1 MHRLIRDHLEEVL
14 AGSGSESRGSEENA
28 SQLRHLHECEECR
41 QEVEAMREHAALLR
55 ELRIPASI
63 EVAPQPGFYARVME
77 RIEARSAGS
86 IWTAVFDSSFGRR
99 IALASITLAVLLGVY
114 LVTSE
119 QAMQPFDASS
129 EPVQMIVGEDQPGLV
144 LTQGAPDRD
153 SVLMNLATYQER

>member
-14 AGSGSESRGSEENA
+14 AGSLSEPRGSEGHA
-28 SQLRHLHECEECR
+28 DRLKHLHECEECR
-41 QEVEAMREHAALLR
+41 QEVEAMREQAALLR
-55 ELRIPASI
+55 QLRPPASV
-63 EVAPQPGFYARVME
+63 EAGPQPGFYARVME
-77 RIEARSAGS
+77 RIEARGAGS

-119 QAMQPFDASS
+119 QLMQPLDASS

-144 LTQGAPDRD
+144 LTQGTPDRD

>member
-14 AGSGSESRGSEENA
+14 AGPVSESRGSDGNA
-28 SQLRHLHECEECR
+28 SRHLHECDECR

-55 ELRIPASI
+55 ELRAPASI
-63 EVAPQPGFYARVME
+63 ESGLQPGFYARVLE
-77 RIEARSAGS
+77 RIEARGAGS
-86 IWTAVFDSSFGRR
+86 IWTAVFESSFGRR
-99 IALASITLAVLLGVY
+99 IALASVTLAVLLGVY

-119 QAMQPFDASS
+119 QSFQPFDASS

-144 LTQGAPDRD
+144 LTQGALDRD

>member
-14 AGSGSESRGSEENA
+14 AESLSEPCGSKGHADR
-28 SQLRHLHECEECR
+28 LRHLHECEECR

-55 ELRIPASI
+55 EFRTSNAADAVPR
-63 EVAPQPGFYARVME
+63 PGFYARVME

-86 IWTAVFDSSFGRR
+86 IWTVVFESSFGRR
-99 IALASITLAVLLGVY
+99 IALASVTLAVLLGVY

-119 QAMQPFDASS
+119 QTMEPLNSS
-129 EPVQMIVGEDQPGLV
+129 REPVQMIVGEDQPGLV
-144 LTQGAPDRD
+144 LTQGEPDRD